1 MVVSDEDDAAGM
13 VAIVTGDTD
22 LAWLSDCWVHD
33 SSLLFVVSVLSL
45 SISLLLCPLPSFPS
59 SNAVC
64 GGGVL
69 GRLFSRLLRSFF
81 RMVDGDGDG
90 DDDFGDDANN
100 DFPRC

>member
-1 MVVSDEDDAAGM
+1 MVVNDEDDAAGM
-13 VAIVTGDTD
+13 VASVTGDTD

-45 SISLLLCPLPSFPS
+45 STSLLLCPLPSFPS
-59 SNAVC
+59 SNAGC

-69 GRLFSRLLRSFF
+69 GRLFSRLLRPFLS
-81 RMVDGDGDG
+81 MVDGDGDG